1 VATQHLRRRKRAAK
15 GEEEDM
21 KGTKWALAFAL
32 LAALGFGASTL
43 QASIIDEWAN
53 VKVPPPPQLKP
64 VTVDPKTTA
73 LLVLDLFKQ
82 PCNVE
87 RNPRCVQSLTAI
99 KKLLDEARG
108 AGMLVVFTA
117 YPTAAGKPTAKDIL
131 PEVAPH
137 EGEAFFVGFL
147 NKYIGTDLEKTL
159 KDKGIQTVIAV
170 GTFAHGAVLA
180 TAGASAELGFKVIV
194 PVDGMSSPTL
204 YAEQY
209 TAWHLTNAPIVSSK
223 TTLTTIDMMKF

>member
-1 VATQHLRRRKRAAK
+1 
-15 GEEEDM
+15 M
-21 KGTKWALAFAL
+21 KGAKWMLAFAM
-32 LAALGFGASTL
+32 LAVLGLGASTL
-43 QASIIDEWAN
+43 DASIIDEWAN
-53 VKVPPPPQLKP
+53 VKPPPPPELKP

-82 PCNVE
+82 PCDVE
-87 RNPRCVQSLTAI
+87 RNPRCVQSLPAV

-108 AGMLVVFTA
+108 AGMLVVYTA

-131 PEVAPH
+131 PDIAPH

-147 NKYIGTDLEKTL
+147 NKYIRTDLEKTL
-159 KDKGIQTVIAV
+159 KDKGIQTVIVV

-194 PVDGMSSPTL
+194 RSTACRRLRFTPSSTRRGISPTRPSFRARPL
-204 YAEQY
+204 SPQS
-209 TAWHLTNAPIVSSK
+209 I
-223 TTLTTIDMMKF
+223 

>member
-1 VATQHLRRRKRAAK
+1 
-15 GEEEDM
+15 M
-21 KGTKWALAFAL
+21 KGAKWALA
-32 LAALGFGASTL
+32 LAMLAVVSFGASSVH
-43 QASIIDEWAN
+43 ASIIDEWGS
-53 VKVPPPPQLKP
+53 VKAPPAPQLKP
-64 VTVDPKTTA
+64 ATVDPKTTA

-87 RNPRCVQSLTAI
+87 RNPRCVQSLAAV

-159 KDKGIQTVIAV
+159 KDKGIQTVIVV

-180 TAGASAELGFKVIV
+180 TAGASAELGFKAIV

-209 TAWHLTNAPIVSSK
+209 TAWHLANTPVIASK
-223 TTLTTIDMMKF
+223 VTLTTIDMMKF

>member
-1 VATQHLRRRKRAAK
+1 
-15 GEEEDM
+15 M
-21 KGTKWALAFAL
+21 KGAKWILAFAM
-32 LAALGFGASTL
+32 LAVVGFGASPL
-43 QASIIDEWAN
+43 HASIIDEWAT
-53 VKVPPPPQLKP
+53 VKPPPPPELKP

-87 RNPRCVQSLTAI
+87 RNPRCVQSLAAV

-108 AGMLVVFTA
+108 AGMLVVYTV
-117 YPTAAGKPTAKDIL
+117 YPTPAGKPTAKDIL
-131 PEVAPH
+131 PEVAPKGD
-137 EGEAFFVGFL
+137 EPFFVGLL

-170 GTFAHGAVLA
+170 GTFAHGAVLT
-180 TAGASAELGFKVIV
+180 TAGASAELGFKAIV
-194 PVDGMSSPTL
+194 PVDGISSPTL

-209 TAWHLTNAPIVSSK
+209 TAWHLTNAPVISGRI
-223 TTLTTIDMMKF
+223 TLTRIDMIKF

>member
-1 VATQHLRRRKRAAK
+1 MARPRI
-15 GEEEDM
+15 
-21 KGTKWALAFAL
+21 LAELTAAL
-32 LAALGFGASTL
+32 LAVLVSLPALSTEPARA
-43 QASIIDEWAN
+43 QNIIDEWAN
-53 VKVPPPPQLKP
+53 VKPPPPPLLKP

-87 RNPRCVQSLTAI
+87 RNPRCVQSLSVI

-108 AGMLVVFTA
+108 AGMLVVYTA
-117 YPTAAGKPTAKDIL
+117 YPTASGKPTAKDIL
-131 PEVAPH
+131 PEVAPKVD
-137 EGEAFFVGFL
+137 EPLFVGFL

-209 TAWHLTNAPIVSSK
+209 TAWHLTNTPIVSSK
-223 TTLTTIDMMKF
+223 TTLTKIDMMKF

>member
-1 VATQHLRRRKRAAK
+1 
-15 GEEEDM
+15 M
-21 KGTKWALAFAL
+21 KGARWVLAFGL
-32 LAALGFGASTL
+32 LAVVGFGATNL
-43 QASIIDEWAN
+43 HAASIIDEWAN
-53 VKVPPPPQLKP
+53 VKAPPPPELKA

-73 LLVLDLFKQ
+73 LLMLDFFKQ

-87 RNPRCVQSLTAI
+87 RNPRCVQSLVAV

-108 AGMLVVFTA
+108 AGMLVVYTV
-117 YPTAAGKPTAKDIL
+117 YPTASGKPTSKDVL
-131 PEVAPH
+131 PEVAPNG
-137 EGEAFFVGFL
+137 GEPFFVGFL
-147 NKYIGTDLEKTL
+147 NKYIGTELEKSL
-159 KDKGIQTVIAV
+159 RDKGIQTVIAV
-170 GTFAHGAVLA
+170 GTFAHGAVLT

-209 TAWHLTNAPIVSSK
+209 TAWHLSNVPVVSSR